1 MKKIMILM
9 MCLMM
14 CACSNETVN
23 PNNDQDINACDVLNP
38 CDTTL
43 SSADENLKWEK
54 ISLLESL
61 DYAKGTVILFYSFT
75 DCPYCIEARPIL
87 EEVLE
92 GSDIPVYYV
101 DVAREERNVD
111 NENYLAV
118 YNHFKDIIEGQGYD
132 KIYMP
137 SVFFIKDGE
146 VLGMHVGTVDNH
158 NPKEALMNET
168 QVAELSTI
176 YTNYY
181 VGQVEEA
188 LQ

>member
-14 CACSNETVN
+14 CACSNEAVN
-23 PNNDQDINACDVLNP
+23 PNNNQDINACDVLNP

-61 DYAKGTVILFYSFT
+61 DYAKETVILFYSFT

-181 VGQVEEA
+181 NNIK
-188 LQ
+188 

>member
-1 MKKIMILM
+1 M

-23 PNNDQDINACDVLNP
+23 PNDNQDINACDVLNP

-61 DYAKGTVILFYSFT
+61 DYAKETVILFYSFT

-118 YNHFKDIIEGQGYD
+118 YNHFKDKNGLIQYIYEIYIIPDFGD
-132 KIYMP
+132 
-137 SVFFIKDGE
+137 STKDINFE
-146 VLGMHVGTVDNH
+146 ISMLHTLQKM
-158 NPKEALMNET
+158 KE
-168 QVAELSTI
+168 
-176 YTNYY
+176 Y
-181 VGQVEEA
+181 
-188 LQ
+188 